1 MMSFARPKDDPSLP
15 AGLRRLYS
23 ASPWGNLTGAP
34 ICALEHLTVMRPFF
48 EEVCLV
54 LSESGA
60 IEERARQAGV
70 PVWCSPLAYR
80 GLRHAGWRRF
90 VSCAGVVVRSR
101 WAYFRGLCRL
111 LTEKPGI
118 LHVHGLAPHLPYAL
132 LAGRMAGVPVVVTIH
147 DPIRRGWE
155 ILFDLLAIRACAD
168 HVVFLS
174 RDMAERSPAFLRRK
188 STVVH
193 NHGDLDVS
201 RTDRSPKVRPL
212 VVMPARMGRRKGYD
226 LFLETCRRLRD
237 AGNAFEAWM
246 VGEWDSEGERRQALD
261 FLKSHGLEVTVSIRG
276 VLADMA
282 PVYAQMDVLLLT
294 SRRDPFPRVIME
306 AMCHG
311 IPVVATRVDGIPE
324 MVEDGSTGFL
334 AEAEDVAG
342 LASSVE
348 RLLHDEGLRR
358 RMGAAGRERAENLFS
373 PATYVRAM
381 RDLYQRLQD

>member
-1 MMSFARPKDDPSLP
+1 MMSAAPPKDVPPSP
-15 AGLRRLYS
+15 DGLGRLYS

-48 EEVCLV
+48 GEVCLV

-70 PVWCSPLAYR
+70 PVWCSPFAYR

-90 VSCAGVVVRSR
+90 VSCVGAVVRSR
-101 WAYFRGLCRL
+101 WAYFRGLRRL
-111 LTEKPGI
+111 LKDKPGI

-132 LAGRMAGVPVVVTIH
+132 LAGRLAGVLVAVTIH

-174 RDMAERSPAFLRRK
+174 RDMAGRSPAFWRRK

-193 NHGDLDVS
+193 NHGDLSVS
-201 RTDRSPKVRPL
+201 RPPLSPKVRP
-212 VVMPARMGRRKGYD
+212 VVAMPARMGRRKGYD

-237 AGNAFEAWM
+237 RGNVFEAWM
-246 VGEWDSEGERRQALD
+246 VGEWDSEGERRQAMD
-261 FLKSHGLEVTVSIRG
+261 FLEKHGLEQVVTIRG

-311 IPVVATRVDGIPE
+311 IPVVSTRVDGIPE
-324 MVEDGSTGFL
+324 MVEDGTTGFL
-334 AEAEDVAG
+334 AEAEDADG
-342 LASSVE
+342 LASAAE
-348 RLLHDEGLRR
+348 RLLQDEGLRR
-358 RMGAAGRERAENLFS
+358 RMGAAGRERAQKLFS
-373 PATYVRAM
+373 PAAYVGAM
-381 RDLYQRLQD
+381 MDLYRRLQG